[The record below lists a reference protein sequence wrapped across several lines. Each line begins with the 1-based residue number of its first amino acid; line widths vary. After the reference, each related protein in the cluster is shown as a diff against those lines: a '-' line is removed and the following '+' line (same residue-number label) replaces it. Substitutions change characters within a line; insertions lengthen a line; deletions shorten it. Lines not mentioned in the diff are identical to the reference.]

1 MPPVP
6 AHLCHPSHP
15 SPVRASPAAEII
27 ILDGLVT
34 IYRNTSDVWMYVV
47 GSQLEN
53 ELILVSVLTALYDAL
68 GSLLRSPPDK
78 RLLLD
83 NFDTLLLCLDEM
95 IDQGMILETDAPS
108 IVNRVGMKAA
118 DGGASVEASAGG
130 VAGAAFS
137 EGSFNSMFANVRESV
152 ARSLLK

>member
-1 MPPVP
+1 MHVLD
-6 AHLCHPSHP
+6 AT
-15 SPVRASPAAEII
+15 AEII

-34 IYRNTSDVWMYVV
+34 VYRNSSDVWMYIV

-53 ELILVSVLTALYDAL
+53 ELILVNVLNSLHEALT
-68 GSLLRSPPDK
+68 SLLRSSPDK

-83 NFDTLLLCLDEM
+83 NFDTLLVALDEM
-95 IDQGMILETDAPS
+95 IDQGMILETDAPA

-118 DGGASVEASAGG
+118 DGGAPGEGG
-130 VAGAAFS
+130 GGGSGGGGGGGGFA
-137 EGSFNSMFANVRESV
+137 EGSFNSMFANARESI